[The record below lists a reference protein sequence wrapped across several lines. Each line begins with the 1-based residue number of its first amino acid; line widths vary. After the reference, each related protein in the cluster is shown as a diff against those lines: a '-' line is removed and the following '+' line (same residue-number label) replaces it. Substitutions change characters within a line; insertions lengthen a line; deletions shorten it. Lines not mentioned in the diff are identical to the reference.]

1 VIWATGF
8 RRSYPWL
15 HLPVLDAAGELQT
28 QGGVTAVPGLYALG
42 LPFMRH
48 RASAFIHGV
57 GRDAEALAPLIAAGL
72 RRDASLAA

>member
-1 VIWATGF
+1 M
-8 RRSYPWL
+8 
-15 HLPVLDAAGELQT
+15 LDAAGELQT